1 MKKTDRYRLLE
12 RLLEQRIL
20 ILDGAMGTM
29 IQRHRLDEAGY
40 RGTVFAAHS
49 TPLKG
54 DNDLLSLSQPE
65 LILGIHRAYLA
76 AGADIIETNTFNSTS
91 ISQADYGLAG
101 RAREIARAGARL
113 ARQACDEFEERE
125 PGRPRFAA
133 GSVGPTNKTLSMS
146 PDAQNPGFRAMSFD
160 QLSQSYAESMRGLI
174 EGGADILMIE
184 TIFDTLNAKAAVW
197 AALNLFDELGVEY
210 PLMISGTVIDASG
223 RTLSGQTVKAFLY
236 SLEHARPLSIGL
248 NCSLG
253 AEGIVSHVEELAHY
267 AHCAIS
273 VHPNAGLPNEIGEY
287 DDTPA
292 NMARILGRLARRA
305 QEPSTSAPGSAA
317 TDASATGAATN
328 STTSMGAGLNIAGG
342 CCGTTP
348 EHIKAIAQALHGIPP
363 RRIPKRRMATRLA
376 GLEPCEIDADSLFF
390 NVGERTNVAGS
401 RKFARLI
408 REGKYPEAVEIAR
421 EQVEAGAQAIDVNM
435 DEALLDSGKEM
446 GTFLDLIATEPDIA
460 RVPVM
465 IDSSKWET
473 LLAGLKR
480 IQGKGVVNSI
490 SLKEGE
496 EAFLEKAQILRRLGA
511 AVVVMAFD
519 EKGQADGLARKKAI
533 CARAYGLLT
542 GIAGFAPEDVI
553 LDPNIF
559 AIGTG
564 IEEHRAYALDYM
576 EAASYIKQNLPG
588 ALVSCGVSNVSFSFR
603 GNDPLRTAIHAV
615 FLYHAKKAGMDLGIV
630 NPGQLTSYEDIPPEA
645 RERIEDLVLNRR
657 PDATERLL
665 DIAGTFSGKGEAE
678 AEDPAWRR
686 LPLAERVGHALVK
699 GLNAHIA
706 DDVAQLRTEYPKALD
721 VIEGPLMDGLNI
733 VGRLFG
739 EGKMFLPQ
747 VVKSARVMK
756 EAVAVLQPYIEVE
769 KSGTGANRGT
779 MVIATVKGDVHDIG
793 KNIVA
798 IVLNCNNYRVLDLGV
813 MVSAELILD
822 TAAAEKADV
831 IGLSG
836 LITPSLEEMS
846 HIAALM
852 EERGLSLPLL
862 VGGAT
867 TNPMHTALRIAPAYS
882 GPVAHVADASLA
894 PGYLEKLLNPTL
906 RESFA
911 KELVLLHEKNRGLL
925 KARRESFEY
934 LSLAESRRQPFRTG
948 TPGYVPAVPAKPGA
962 DDIAYTVA
970 DVASYID
977 WTYFFLAWELKGRYP
992 EILDDSA
999 AGAEAK
1005 KLLDDARRMLQRV
1018 QDEQLLEIRGA
1029 YGIFPA
1035 ASDGDDILI
1044 YAGEDRFTVRERL
1057 VCLRQQLKKSDGSP
1071 YLCHA
1076 DYLAATGSGIRDW
1089 IGAFAVSA
1097 GFGVEE
1103 HAAEMKAKGDDYS
1116 AIMLKILADRLA
1128 EAAAEKLHED
1138 VRKTLWGYS
1147 PDEAFDVS
1155 SLLRTAYRGI
1165 RPAPGYPPCPDH
1177 REKEKIFALLDAS
1190 RRTGMSLTDTFMMV
1204 PAASVSGWYFSHP
1217 ESRYFS
1223 VGKLLRDQTADFAA
1237 RRGESLEETERWLR
1251 TELNY

>member
-1 MKKTDRYRLLE
+1 MKKTDRYRQLE
-12 RLLEQRIL
+12 RLLGERIL

-40 RGTVFAAHS
+40 RGTVFAAHP

-54 DNDLLSLSQPE
+54 DNDILSLSQPE
-65 LILGIHRAYLA
+65 LILGIHRAYLE
-76 AGADIIETNTFNSTS
+76 AGADIVETNTFNATS
-91 ISQADYGLAG
+91 ISQADYGLAA
-101 RAREIARAGARL
+101 RTREIARAGAKL
-113 ARQACDEFEERE
+113 ARQACDEFEAQE

-146 PDAQNPGFRAMSFD
+146 PDAQNPGFRAIGFD
-160 QLSQSYAESMRGLI
+160 QLAGSYADSMRGLI
-174 EGGADILMIE
+174 EGGVDLLMIE

-210 PLMISGTVIDASG
+210 PLMISGTIIDASG
-223 RTLSGQTVKAFLY
+223 RTLSGQTAKAFLY

-253 AEGIVSHVEELAHY
+253 AAGIVSHVEELARS
-267 AHCAIS
+267 AGCAIS

-287 DDTPA
+287 DDTPG
-292 NMARILGRLARRA
+292 NMARILSRLASRA
-305 QEPSTSAPGSAA
+305 REPDAGTAGATSTGGAF
-317 TDASATGAATN
+317 TGA
-328 STTSMGAGLNIAGG
+328 GVNIVGG

-348 EHIKAIAQALHGIPP
+348 EHIRAIAQALRGIPP
-363 RRIPKRRMATRLA
+363 RQLPQRRQATRLA

-408 REGKYPEAVEIAR
+408 REGKYSEAVELAR

-435 DEALLDSGKEM
+435 DEALLDSEKEM

-480 IQGKGVVNSI
+480 LQGKGIVNSI

-496 EAFLEKAQILRRLGA
+496 EAFLEKAHILRRLGA
-511 AVVVMAFD
+511 SVVVMAFD
-519 EKGQADGLARKKAI
+519 EKGQADGLERKKAI

-542 GIAGFAPEDVI
+542 GKAGFAPEDVI

-564 IEEHRAYALDYM
+564 IEEHRAYALDYI
-576 EAASYIKQNLPG
+576 EAASYIKQNLSG
-588 ALVSCGVSNVSFSFR
+588 ALVSGGVSNVSFSFR

-630 NPGQLTSYEDIPPEA
+630 NPGQLSSYEDIPTEA

-706 DDVAQLRTEYPKALD
+706 ADVEELRREYPKAID

-739 EGKMFLPQ
+739 EGTMFLPQ

-756 EAVAVLQPYIEVE
+756 EAVAVLQPYIEAE
-769 KSGTGANRGT
+769 KSGTGTSRGT

-798 IVLNCNNYRVLDLGV
+798 IVLNCNNYRVIDLGV

-822 TAAAEKADV
+822 TAVKEQADV
-831 IGLSG
+831 VGLSG

-852 EERGLSLPLL
+852 EERGLKLPLL

-894 PGYLEKLLNPTL
+894 PGYLEKLLNPSI
-906 RESFA
+906 RDSFT
-911 KELVLLHEKNRGLL
+911 KELALLHEKNRGLL
-925 KARRESFEY
+925 KARRESLEY
-934 LSLAESRRQPFRTG
+934 VSLAEARAQPFRTG
-948 TPGYVPAVPAKPGA
+948 MQGYVPAVPARPGVG
-962 DDIAYTVA
+962 DIDYTVA
-970 DVASYID
+970 DVAPYID
-977 WTYFFLAWELKGRYP
+977 WTYFFHAWELKGRYP

-999 AGAEAK
+999 AGVEAK
-1005 KLLDDARRMLQRV
+1005 KLLDDARGMLRKIQEER
-1018 QDEQLLEIRGA
+1018 LLEIRGA

-1035 ASDGDDILI
+1035 ASDGDNILI
-1044 YAGEDRFTVRERL
+1044 YSGEDRSEVHGKI
-1057 VCLRQQLKKSDGSP
+1057 VCLRQQLKKNDGSP

-1076 DYLAATGSGIRDW
+1076 DYLAAAGSGVRDW

-1103 HAAEMKAKGDDYS
+1103 NAATMTAAGDEYS

-1138 VRKTLWGYS
+1138 IRKTLWGYS

-1177 REKEKIFALLDAS
+1177 REKDQIFALLDAHK
-1190 RRTGMSLTDTFMMV
+1190 RTRMSLTDTFMMV

-1237 RRGESLEETERWLR
+1237 RRGESLAETERWLR

>member
-1 MKKTDRYRLLE
+1 MGTMKKTDRFHQLE
-12 RLLEQRIL
+12 RLLRERIL

-40 RGTVFAAHS
+40 RGAAFAGHPM
-49 TPLKG
+49 PLKG
-54 DNDLLSLSQPE
+54 DNDILSLSRPE
-65 LILGIHRAYLA
+65 VILGIHRAYLE
-76 AGADIIETNTFNSTS
+76 AGADIIETNTFNATS

-101 RAREIARAGARL
+101 RAREIARAGAKL
-113 ARQACDEFEERE
+113 ARQACDEFEARE
-125 PGRPRFAA
+125 PGWPRFAA

-146 PDAQNPGFRAMSFD
+146 PDAQNPAFRAISFD
-160 QLSQSYAESMRGLI
+160 QLAESYSDSMRGLI
-174 EGGADILMIE
+174 EGGADILVIE

-197 AALNLFDELGVEY
+197 AALNLFEELGTEY

-223 RTLSGQTVKAFLY
+223 RTLSGQTAQAFLY

-253 AEGIVSHVEELAHY
+253 ADGIVSHVEEMARH
-267 AHCAIS
+267 AACAIS

-292 NMARILGRLARRA
+292 NMARILGKLARRVME
-305 QEPSTSAPGSAA
+305 QDAA
-317 TDASATGAATN
+317 ATGA
-328 STTSMGAGLNIAGG
+328 GVNIVGG

-348 EHIKAIAQALHGIPP
+348 EHIKAIAEALRGVPP
-363 RRIPKRRMATRLA
+363 RMVPERGKATRLA
-376 GLEPCEIDADSLFF
+376 GLEPCELDADSLFF

-408 REGKYPEAVEIAR
+408 REGKYPEAIEIAR

-446 GTFLDLIATEPDIA
+446 GTFLDLVATEPDIA

-473 LLAGLKR
+473 LLTGLKR
-480 IQGKGVVNSI
+480 IQGKGIVNSI

-496 EAFLEKAQILRRLGA
+496 EAFLGKARILRKLGA

-519 EKGQADGLARKKAI
+519 EKGQADGLERKKAI
-533 CARAYGLLT
+533 CARAYTLLT
-542 GIAGFAPEDVI
+542 EKAGFAPEDVI

-564 IEEHRAYALDYM
+564 IDEHRGYALDYI
-576 EAASYIKQNLPG
+576 EAASYIKRNLPG
-588 ALVSCGVSNVSFSFR
+588 ALVSGGVSNVSFSFR

-665 DIAGTFSGKGEAE
+665 DIAGSFSGKGEAE
-678 AEDPAWRR
+678 AEDPAWRK

-699 GLNAHIA
+699 GFNAHIA
-706 DDVAQLRTEYPKALD
+706 ADVAELRKEYPKALD

-756 EAVAVLQPYIEVE
+756 EAVAVLQPYIEAE
-769 KSGTGANRGT
+769 KSGSGTNRGT

-798 IVLNCNNYRVLDLGV
+798 IVLNCNNYRVIDLGV
-813 MVSAELILD
+813 MAAAELILD
-822 TAAAEKADV
+822 TAVAEKADV

-852 EERGLSLPLL
+852 EERGFKLPLL

-894 PGYLEKLLNPTL
+894 PGYLEKLLNPAL
-906 RESFA
+906 REPFA
-911 KELVLLHEKNRGLL
+911 KELALLHEKNRVLL
-925 KARRESFEY
+925 KARRETLEY
-934 LSLAESRRQPFRTG
+934 VSLAEARKYPFKTG
-948 TPGYVPAVPAKPGA
+948 TPGYVPAVPAKPG
-962 DDIAYTVA
+962 VG
-970 DVASYID
+970 DVAYAVKDVAMYID
-977 WTYFFLAWELKGRYP
+977 WTYFFYAWELKGRYP
-992 EILDDSA
+992 EILDDETT
-999 AGAEAK
+999 GAEAK
-1005 KLLDDARRMLQRV
+1005 KLLDDARALLRRV
-1018 QDEQLLEIRGA
+1018 QDEKLLEIRGT

-1035 ASDGDDILI
+1035 AGDGDDILI
-1044 YAGEDRFTVRERL
+1044 YSGEDRSAVRERL
-1057 VCLRQQLKKSDGSP
+1057 VCLRQQLKKTDGSP
-1071 YLCHA
+1071 YFCHA
-1076 DYLAATGSGIRDW
+1076 DYMAAAGSGVRDW
-1089 IGAFAVSA
+1089 IGAFAISA

-1103 HAAEMKAKGDDYS
+1103 GAAEMTAKGDEYG
-1116 AIMLKILADRLA
+1116 AILLKILADRLA

-1138 VRKTLWGYS
+1138 IRKSMWGYS

-1177 REKEKIFALLDAS
+1177 REKARIFALLDAKKRS
-1190 RRTGMSLTDTFMMV
+1190 GMGLTDTFMMV

-1223 VGKLLRDQTADFAA
+1223 VGKLLRDQASDFAA

>member
-1 MKKTDRYRLLE
+1 MKKTDRYRQ
-12 RLLEQRIL
+12 LEQLLGERIL

-29 IQRHRLDEAGY
+29 IQRHRLDETGY
-40 RGTVFAAHS
+40 RGTVFATHPTS
-49 TPLKG
+49 LKG
-54 DNDLLSLSQPE
+54 DNDLLNLSQPE
-65 LILGIHRAYLA
+65 LILGIHRAYLE
-76 AGADIIETNTFNSTS
+76 AGADIVETNTFNSTS

-101 RAREIARAGARL
+101 RARELARAGARL
-113 ARQACDEFEERE
+113 ARQACDEFEVRD
-125 PGRPRFAA
+125 PAWPRFVA

-146 PDAQNPGFRAMSFD
+146 PDAQNPGLRAISFD
-160 QLSQSYAESMRGLI
+160 QLADSYADSMRGLI

-223 RTLSGQTVKAFLY
+223 RTLSGQTAKAFLY

-253 AEGIVSHVEELAHY
+253 AEGIASHVEELARY
-267 AHCAIS
+267 AGCAIS

-287 DDTPA
+287 DDTPG
-292 NMARILGRLARRA
+292 NMARILSKLARRA
-305 QEPSTSAPGSAA
+305 QEPDAA
-317 TDASATGAATN
+317 MTGA
-328 STTSMGAGLNIAGG
+328 GVNIVGG

-348 EHIKAIAQALHGIPP
+348 EHIKAIAQALRGLPP
-363 RRIPKRRMATRLA
+363 RRVPQRRQATHLA

-408 REGKYPEAVEIAR
+408 REGKYTEAVELAR

-435 DEALLDSGKEM
+435 DEALLDSEKEM

-480 IQGKGVVNSI
+480 IQGKGIVNSI

-496 EAFLEKAQILRRLGA
+496 GAFLEKARILGRLGA

-519 EKGQADGLARKKAI
+519 EKGQADGLERKKAI

-542 GIAGFAPEDVI
+542 GKAGFAPEDVI

-564 IEEHRAYALDYM
+564 IEEHRAYALDYI
-576 EAASYIKQNLPG
+576 EAASYIKQNLSG
-588 ALVSCGVSNVSFSFR
+588 ALVSGGVSNVSFSFR

-630 NPGQLTSYEDIPPEA
+630 NPAQLTSYEDIPPES

-657 PDATERLL
+657 SDATERLL
-665 DIAGTFSGKGEAE
+665 DIAGSFSGKGEAE
-678 AEDPAWRR
+678 AEDPAWRK

-699 GLNAHIA
+699 GFNAHIA
-706 DDVAQLRTEYPKALD
+706 ADVAELRTEYPKALD

-756 EAVAVLQPYIEVE
+756 EAVAVLQPYIEAE
-769 KSGTGANRGT
+769 KSGSGTKRGT

-798 IVLNCNNYRVLDLGV
+798 IVLNCNNYRVIDLGV

-822 TAAAEKADV
+822 TAAKEKADV
-831 IGLSG
+831 VGLSG

-852 EERGLSLPLL
+852 EERGLKLPLL

-894 PGYLEKLLNPTL
+894 PGYLEKLLNPAL
-906 RESFA
+906 RESFT

-925 KARRESFEY
+925 KARRESLEY
-934 LSLAESRRQPFRTG
+934 VSLAEARAQPFRTG
-948 TPGYVPAVPAKPGA
+948 TPGYVPAIPARPGVG
-962 DDIAYTVA
+962 DIDYTVA
-970 DVASYID
+970 DVAPYID
-977 WTYFFLAWELKGRYP
+977 WTYFFHAWELKGRYP
-992 EILDDSA
+992 EILDDGA
-999 AGAEAK
+999 AGVEAR
-1005 KLLDDARRMLQRV
+1005 KLLDDARSLLRKVHEER
-1018 QDEQLLEIRGA
+1018 LLEIRGA

-1035 ASDGDDILI
+1035 ASDGDDILV
-1044 YAGEDRFTVRERL
+1044 YSGEDRSSVRERV
-1057 VCLRQQLKKSDGSP
+1057 VCLRQQLKKTDGSP

-1076 DYLAATGSGIRDW
+1076 DYLVKADSGVRDW

-1103 HAAEMKAKGDDYS
+1103 NAAAMMATGDEYS

-1177 REKEKIFALLDAS
+1177 REKDQIFALLDA
-1190 RRTGMSLTDTFMMV
+1190 RKRTGMSLTDTFMMV

-1223 VGKLLRDQTADFAA
+1223 VGKLLRDQTTDFAA

>member
-1 MKKTDRYRLLE
+1 MKKTDRYRQ
-12 RLLEQRIL
+12 LEQLLGERIL

-29 IQRHRLDEAGY
+29 IQRHKLDEAGY
-40 RGTVFAAHS
+40 RGTVFATHP

-54 DNDLLSLSQPE
+54 DNDLLNLSQPA
-65 LILGIHRAYLA
+65 LILDIHQAYLD

-91 ISQADYGLAG
+91 ISQADYGLAD
-101 RAREIARAGARL
+101 RARELARAGARL
-113 ARQACDEFEERE
+113 ARQACDEFEARK
-125 PGRPRFAA
+125 PDRPRFVA

-146 PDAQNPGFRAMSFD
+146 PDAQNPGFRAISFD
-160 QLSQSYAESMRGLI
+160 QLAGSYADSMRGLI

-197 AALNLFDELGVEY
+197 AALNLFDELGVAY

-223 RTLSGQTVKAFLY
+223 RTLSGQTAKAFLY
-236 SLEHARPLSIGL
+236 SLEHARSLSIGL

-253 AEGIVSHVEELAHY
+253 ADGIVSHVEELARH
-267 AHCAIS
+267 AACAIS
-273 VHPNAGLPNEIGEY
+273 VHPNAGPPNEIGEY
-287 DDTPA
+287 DDTPE
-292 NMARILGRLARRA
+292 NMARILSRLARRA
-305 QEPSTSAPGSAA
+305 QEPDTGE
-317 TDASATGAATN
+317 TGA
-328 STTSMGAGLNIAGG
+328 GVNIVGG

-348 EHIKAIAQALHGIPP
+348 EHIKAIAEALHGLPP
-363 RRIPKRRMATRLA
+363 RQLPQRRQATRLA
-376 GLEPCEIDADSLFF
+376 GLEPCELDADSLFF

-408 REGKYPEAVEIAR
+408 REGKYSEAVELAR

-435 DEALLDSGKEM
+435 DEALLDSEKEM

-480 IQGKGVVNSI
+480 LQGKGIVNSI

-496 EAFLEKAQILRRLGA
+496 EAFLEKARILGRLGA

-519 EKGQADGLARKKAI
+519 EKGQADGLERKKAI

-542 GIAGFAPEDVI
+542 GEAGFAPEDVI

-564 IEEHRAYALDYM
+564 IEEHRAYALDYI

-588 ALVSCGVSNVSFSFR
+588 ALVSGGVSNVSFSFR

-630 NPGQLTSYEDIPPEA
+630 NPAQLTSYEDIPPEA

-665 DIAGTFSGKGEAE
+665 DIAGSFSGKGEAE
-678 AEDPAWRR
+678 AEDPAWRK

-706 DDVAQLRTEYPKALD
+706 ADVEELRREYPKALD

-756 EAVAVLQPYIEVE
+756 EAVAVLQPYIEAE
-769 KSGTGANRGT
+769 KSGSGTKRGT

-798 IVLNCNNYRVLDLGV
+798 IVLNCNNYRVIDLGV

-822 TAAAEKADV
+822 TAAKEHADV
-831 IGLSG
+831 VGLSG

-846 HIAALM
+846 HIATLM
-852 EERGLSLPLL
+852 EERGLKLPLL

-894 PGYLEKLLNPTL
+894 PGYLEKLLNPAL
-906 RESFA
+906 RESFT
-911 KELVLLHEKNRGLL
+911 KELVLLHEKSRGLL
-925 KARRESFEY
+925 KARRESLAY
-934 LSLAESRRQPFRTG
+934 VSLAEARAQPFRTG
-948 TPGYVPAVPAKPGA
+948 TPGYVPAVPAEPGVG
-962 DDIAYTVA
+962 DIDYIVA
-970 DVASYID
+970 DVAPYID
-977 WTYFFLAWELKGRYP
+977 WTYFFHAWELKGRYP

-999 AGAEAK
+999 AGVEAR
-1005 KLLDDARRMLQRV
+1005 KLLEDARALLRKV
-1018 QDEQLLEIRGA
+1018 HKEGSLEIRGA

-1035 ASDGDDILI
+1035 ASDGDDILV
-1044 YAGEDRFTVRERL
+1044 YSGEDRSAVREKV

-1076 DYLAATGSGIRDW
+1076 DYLAAARSGVRDW

-1103 HAAEMKAKGDDYS
+1103 NAAALMAKGDEYS

-1138 VRKTLWGYS
+1138 IRKTIWGYS

-1177 REKEKIFALLDAS
+1177 REKGQIFDLLDA
-1190 RRTGMSLTDTFMMV
+1190 RKRTGMSLTDTFMMV

-1223 VGKLLRDQTADFAA
+1223 VGKLLRDQTTDFAA
-1237 RRGESLEETERWLR
+1237 RRGESLSETERWLR